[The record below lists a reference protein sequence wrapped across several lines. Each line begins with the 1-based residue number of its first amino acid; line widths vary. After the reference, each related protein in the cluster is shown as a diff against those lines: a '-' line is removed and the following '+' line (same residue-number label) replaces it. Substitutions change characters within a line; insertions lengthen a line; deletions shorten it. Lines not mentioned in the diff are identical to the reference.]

1 VSRPGRL
8 AWLAAATIALALG
21 VTGCSG
27 APQRDVAYT
36 FHTADS
42 GIKVD
47 TPELRMLKASAG
59 IAPCPKIGSPR
70 SPVEDGLPALTLP
83 CLGGGR
89 NVDLAGLR
97 GPLLLNFWAQYC
109 GPCQQESP
117 ILQRLA
123 SASHG
128 SVKVLGVDFI
138 DPRPAAALG
147 FAKTH
152 GLTYPQ
158 IADPEEAAKGP
169 LRISGLP
176 YTFFVDA
183 EGAITYTQAGPIRS
197 TAQLA
202 SLVREHLGVA
212 VPGLAGS

>member
-8 AWLAAATIALALG
+8 AGLAAASLALALG
-21 VTGCSG
+21 LTGCSG
-27 APQRDVAYT
+27 LPQHDVAYT
-36 FHTADS
+36 FHTAES
-42 GIKVD
+42 GIKVN
-47 TPELRMLKASAG
+47 TPELRMIKASAD
-59 IAPCPKIGSPR
+59 IAPCPKVGSPS
-70 SPVEDGLPALTLP
+70 SPVKNGLPALTLP

-117 ILQRLA
+117 LLQKLA

-147 FAKTH
+147 FAKSH

-158 IADPEEAAKGP
+158 IADPAEAAKGP

-183 EGAITYTQAGPIRS
+183 EGAITYTQIGPIQS
-197 TAQLA
+197 TTQLV
-202 SLVREHLGVA
+202 SLLREHLGVA